1 MEDVAL
7 YYPYVTPPESWIKSS
22 LFLVDRVTSIVPRDR
37 TYPLESDFRWMRDE
51 GIWEPCYADDVGSLG
66 PNYVLD
72 VEDVLLQYADRPVY
86 RPVGAPAG
94 PPFVRVYLGK
104 MGWQV
109 EQALADLGLAEGNHD
124 WSLRVHEEVGAALLA
139 VTAKHVA
146 AASNRRLDTRMV
158 TSTDVALCRA
168 HAYDPVERTV
178 DRQRC
183 TEVLLDGLIP
193 TPGPGTSLIDVIEF
207 RTRHR
212 SELQRL
218 RRELSAFVDAIG
230 DSSDP
235 EDLLSRSRRELAA
248 ACLDLEQAA
257 YSRRLRLVGGSVAV
271 LATGLGANYGLTTD
285 QLNLLFQGIGAGAG
299 LHAIQHM
306 VRRAPRFGDGD
317 PLDYLVRARRQF
329 G

>member
-22 LFLVDRVTSIVPRDR
+22 LFLVDRVSSIVPRDR
-37 TYPLESDFRWMRDE
+37 TYPLDDDFRWMLDE
-51 GIWEPCYADDVGSLG
+51 GIWEPCHADDVGSLG
-66 PNYVLD
+66 PDYVPD
-72 VEDVLLQYADRPVY
+72 VEDVLLQYADRPGY
-86 RPVGAPAG
+86 HPSGSPAG

-109 EQALADLGLAEGNHD
+109 EQALEDLGLAEGRHD
-124 WSLRVHEEVGAALLA
+124 WSLRVHEEVAAALLA

-146 AASNRRLDTRMV
+146 AVRNRRLDGRMV

-168 HAYDPVERTV
+168 SAYDPVQRTV

-183 TEVLLDGLIP
+183 TEVLLDGVIP
-193 TPGPGTSLIDVIEF
+193 TPGPTTSLVDVIEF

-218 RRELSAFVDAIG
+218 RAELSRLVDAIG

-235 EDLLSRSRRELAA
+235 EDLLSRTKQDLVA
-248 ACLDLEQAA
+248 ACLDLQHAA

-271 LATGLGANYGLTTD
+271 LAIGLGAGHGLSTD
-285 QLNLLFQGIGAGAG
+285 HLNLLFQGVGAGAG
-299 LHAIQHM
+299 LYALEHL
-306 VRRAPRFGDGD
+306 VRRAPRYGDGD
-317 PLDYLVRARRQF
+317 PLDYLVRARGLF